1 MNEKTENDK
10 NDEKETS
17 IVNKINDYF
26 KMCDLFCYPGFNS
39 TIYYFI

>member
-26 KMCDLFCYPGFNS
+26 KMP
-39 TIYYFI
+39 IYYNNDKI